1 MEIRNINSPNY
12 NSSKKRPTDL
22 IKIVVIHYTGM
33 QSERESIKRLCNPR
47 SKVSSHYLI
56 NRRGKILRL
65 VQDRHVA
72 WHAGKSCW
80 GRHKNLNEN
89 SIGIELVNKGHQF
102 GYTSFKKKQ
111 ISSLIKICKSL
122 IKKYKIKKKNV
133 VGHSDI
139 APLRKIDP
147 GEKFPWKKLADDRIG
162 IWHHCKPSLLR
173 KYRNIKILEKKDKIK
188 FIKNLNKIGYC
199 FSIKKKSFFIKIVEA
214 FQRHYRKELINGLL
228 DKECLTIAQNLAKKL

>member
-33 QSERESIKRLCNPR
+33 QSERESIKKLCNPR

-80 GRHKNLNEN
+80 ERHKNLNEN

-111 ISSLIKICKSL
+111 ISSLIKLCKKL
-122 IKKYKIKKKNV
+122 IKKYKINKTNIL
-133 VGHSDI
+133 GHSDI

-147 GEKFPWKKLADDRIG
+147 GEKFPWKYLAKNKVG
-162 IWHHCKPSLLR
+162 IWHDYEPNLLR
-173 KYRNIKILEKKDKIK
+173 KFRRTKVLTKEDKKR
-188 FIKNLNKIGYC
+188 FIKNLNQIGYC
-199 FSIKKKSFFIKIVEA
+199 FSAKNKLFFIKTIKA
-214 FQRHYRKELINGLL
+214 FQRHFRKELINGIL
-228 DKECLTIAQNLAKKL
+228 DQECFIIAQNLTKKL

>member
-1 MEIRNINSPNY
+1 MEIRNIISPNY

-56 NRRGKILRL
+56 NRRGKIFRL
-65 VQDRHVA
+65 IQDRHVA

-102 GYTSFKKKQ
+102 GYTSFKKN
-111 ISSLIKICKSL
+111 
-122 IKKYKIKKKNV
+122 KYQV
-133 VGHSDI
+133 
-139 APLRKIDP
+139 
-147 GEKFPWKKLADDRIG
+147 
-162 IWHHCKPSLLR
+162 
-173 KYRNIKILEKKDKIK
+173 
-188 FIKNLNKIGYC
+188 
-199 FSIKKKSFFIKIVEA
+199 
-214 FQRHYRKELINGLL
+214 
-228 DKECLTIAQNLAKKL
+228 